1 WAWASRPPPRQ
12 LLPRPLLAR
21 AAPAVR
27 RRRLLRRRRR
37 PRRRRARRRPAEAR
51 QGAPRARRDGRRAA
65 ALARRGARRGRACGR
80 RGVARARPGV
90 GPGAPPGSP
99 AARARAGPPPGMDF
113 VDRLIDLAL
122 EEDLGAAGDVTTQ
135 ALVPEGARGRA
146 EVWAKE
152 TLVLSGTRAF
162 ARVFTRLEPAAEVRF
177 PEGDGARI
185 GGRAGGGTVSASRRT
200 LLVGERTALNILQRT
215 CGIATL
221 KTSPGMRGLS
231 KEAVRAGGAS
241 NHRFGLFD
249 GVLIKDNHL
258 AAVGGDVREALR
270 RARAHAPLLVKIEIE
285 VTGLAQLPDAIAGGA
300 DVVLLD
306 NMDDATV
313 AEAVRIAAGRVKF
326 EVSGNVTLERLPG
339 LAQLG
344 VDYVSMGAL
353 THSARAMDLSLEI
366 VER

>member
-1 WAWASRPPPRQ
+1 
-12 LLPRPLLAR
+12 
-21 AAPAVR
+21 
-27 RRRLLRRRRR
+27 
-37 PRRRRARRRPAEAR
+37 
-51 QGAPRARRDGRRAA
+51 
-65 ALARRGARRGRACGR
+65 
-80 RGVARARPGV
+80 
-90 GPGAPPGSP
+90 
-99 AARARAGPPPGMDF
+99 MDF

-152 TLVLSGTRAF
+152 PLVLAGTRAF
-162 ARVFTRLEPAAEVRF
+162 ARVFTRLEPEADVRF
-177 PEGDGARI
+177 SEPEGARI
-185 GGRAGGGTVSASRRT
+185 AGRSAIGSVSAGLRT

-221 KTSPGMRGLS
+221 AARAADAVRGSRLRVLDTRKTSPGMRGLS
-231 KEAVRAGGAS
+231 KEAVRAGGAF

-270 RARAHAPLLVKIEIE
+270 RARAQAPQLVKIEVEITRLE
-285 VTGLAQLPDAIAGGA
+285 QLPDAIAGGA
-300 DVVLLD
+300 DIVLLD
-306 NMDDATV
+306 NMDDAMV
-313 AEAVRIAAGRVKF
+313 AEAVRIAAGKVQL
-326 EVSGNVTLERLPG
+326 EVSGNVTVERLPK

-344 VDYVSMGAL
+344 VDFVSMGAL